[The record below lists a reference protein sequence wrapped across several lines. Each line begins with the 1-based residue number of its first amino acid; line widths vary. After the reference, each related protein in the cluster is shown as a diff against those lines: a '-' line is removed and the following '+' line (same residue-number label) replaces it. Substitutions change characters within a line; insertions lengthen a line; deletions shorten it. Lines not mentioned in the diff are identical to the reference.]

1 MAEIDI
7 KYLLEIQEKYN
18 TMIQRK
24 KELNKIYIAKWRENI
39 DEDDFKRRKSLANK
53 KYKDKM
59 KAMKN
64 EHEQIKS

>member
-7 KYLLEIQEKYN
+7 NYLLEIQEKYN
-18 TMIQRK
+18 TMIQKK

-39 DEDDFKRRKSLANK
+39 SDDDFKRRKSLANK
-53 KYKDKM
+53 KYADKM

-64 EHEQIKS
+64 EQKQLEM